1 MDTSVNLGLI
11 DIAKDYI
18 ENMLLE
24 TPGRKSLV
32 MD

>member
-1 MDTSVNLGLI
+1 MDTRNLGLI
-11 DIAKDYI
+11 DVAKDYI

-24 TPGRKSLV
+24 TPGRKALI